1 MGNEVAKLTAV
12 IEKTGTGFSGYIKE
26 VDGIVSTGDSLA
38 EIKENLQEA
47 LELIY
52 GDSTNIDLNYVIDL
66 GQFFEYFNVINKS
79 AFADYI
85 GMNRSLFRQYSGGLT
100 NLSDNKL
107 LDITKGLHRL
117 AKDFSDIVLVK

>member
-1 MGNEVAKLTAV
+1 MGKSSYTAV

-26 VDGIVSTGDSLA
+26 VDGIASTGD
-38 EIKENLQEA
+38 NLTEMKDNLLEA
-47 LELIY
+47 LQLKLDDIKSE
-52 GDSTNIDLNYVIDL
+52 NISYALDLE
-66 GQFFEYFNVINKS
+66 QFFGYFNVINKS

-85 GMNRSLFRQYSGGLT
+85 GMNRSLFRQYSAGLT

-117 AKDFSDIVLVK
+117 AKDFSDVVLVK

>member
-47 LELIY
+47 LE
-52 GDSTNIDLNYVIDL
+52 
-66 GQFFEYFNVINKS
+66 
-79 AFADYI
+79 
-85 GMNRSLFRQYSGGLT
+85 
-100 NLSDNKL
+100 
-107 LDITKGLHRL
+107 
-117 AKDFSDIVLVK
+117 

>member
-1 MGNEVAKLTAV
+1 MKQEFTAV

-26 VDGIVSTGDSLA
+26 VDGIISASDSLE
-38 EIKENLQEA
+38 EIKEDLLEA
-47 LELIY
+47 LTMTHNAINPK
-52 GDSTNIDLNYVIDL
+52 NINYVIDL
-66 GQFFEYFNVINKS
+66 EQFFNHYNVINKS

-85 GMNRSLFRQYSGGLT
+85 GMNRSLFRQYVGGLT

-107 LDITKGLHRL
+107 LDITKGLHKL

>member
-1 MGNEVAKLTAV
+1 MAKEFTAV

-26 VDGIVSTGDSLA
+26 VDGVVSASDSLS
-38 EIKENLQEA
+38 EMKIDLLEA
-47 LELIY
+47 LQM
-52 GDSTNIDLNYVIDL
+52 TNEAATEEKINYVIDL
-66 GQFFEYFNVINKS
+66 EQFFKYYNVINKT
-79 AFADYI
+79 AFANYI
-85 GMNRSLFRQYSGGLT
+85 GMNPSLFRQYIGGLT